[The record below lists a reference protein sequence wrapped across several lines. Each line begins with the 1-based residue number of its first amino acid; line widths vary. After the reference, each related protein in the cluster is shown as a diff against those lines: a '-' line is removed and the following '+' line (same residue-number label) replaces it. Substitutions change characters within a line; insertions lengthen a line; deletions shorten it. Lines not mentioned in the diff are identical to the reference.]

1 MSRTIKMRVDTKE
14 ISRMINSLNTLSSD
28 INKLKTEIPKEIA
41 KEGLKHLNSLYAKK
55 PSTNDTDDINTSI
68 QEYDGGCNIISQGK
82 DVLYEEF
89 GTGDEG
95 ARHPHK
101 DKSKYGLKDYNSGP
115 TIRPVNSN
123 NPKGNSWLEKKGI
136 TKGKYWVYMKD
147 GVPTPTQGIP
157 AGKQMFDTSNYL
169 RSGVIKTIMKEKA
182 SDVLSKV

>member
-14 ISRMINSLNTLSSD
+14 IGRMINSLNTLSSN

-41 KEGLKHLNSLYAKK
+41 EEGLKYLNSLYASKSK
-55 PSTNDTDDINTSI
+55 DNDTDDIHTSI
-68 QEYDGGCNIISQGK
+68 DKTETGYSIISQGK

-123 NPKGNSWLEKKGI
+123 NPALKAHGI
-136 TKGKYWVYMKD
+136 TSGKYWTYEKD
-147 GVPTPTQGIP
+147 GEIKYTQGIP
-157 AGKQMFDTSNYL
+157 AGMQMFDTSNYL

>member
-14 ISRMINSLNTLSSD
+14 IDRMINSLNTLSSN

-41 KEGLKHLNSLYAKK
+41 EEGLKHLNSLYASK
-55 PSTNDTDDINTSI
+55 PTDNDTDDIHTSI
-68 QEYDGGCNIISQGK
+68 DKTETGYSIISQGK

-123 NPKGNSWLEKKGI
+123 NPALKAHGI
-136 TKGKYWVYMKD
+136 TSGKYWTYEKD
-147 GVPTPTQGIP
+147 GEIKYTQGIP
-157 AGKQMFDTSNYL
+157 AGMQMFDTSNYL

>member
-1 MSRTIKMRVDTKE
+1 MRVDTKE
-14 ISRMINSLNTLSSD
+14 IVHMINSLNTLSYN
-28 INKLKTEIPKEIA
+28 INKLKNDIPKEIA
-41 KEGLKHLNSLYAKK
+41 EEGLKHLNSLYSSK
-55 PSTNDTDDINTSI
+55 PEDNDTDDIHTSI
-68 QEYDGGCNIISQGK
+68 DKNVTGYSIISKGT

-123 NPKGNSWLEKKGI
+123 NPALKAHGI
-136 TKGKYWVYMKD
+136 TSGKYWTYEKD
-147 GVPTPTQGIP
+147 GEIKYTQGIR
-157 AGKQMFDTSNYL
+157 AGMQMFDTSNYL

>member
-1 MSRTIKMRVDTKE
+1 MRVDTKE

-41 KEGLKHLNSLYAKK
+41 EEGLKHLNSLYASK
-55 PSTNDTDDINTSI
+55 PTDNDTDDIHTSI
-68 QEYDGGCNIISQGK
+68 DKTETGYSIISQGK

-89 GTGDEG
+89 CTGDEG

-115 TIRPVNSN
+115 TIRPANSN
-123 NPKGNSWLEKKGI
+123 NPALKAHGI
-136 TKGKYWVYMKD
+136 TSGKYWTYEKD
-147 GVPTPTQGIP
+147 GEIKYTQGIP
-157 AGKQMFDTSNYL
+157 AGMQMFDTSNYL

>member
-1 MSRTIKMRVDTKE
+1 MRVDTKE
-14 ISRMINSLNTLSSD
+14 IGRMINSLNTLSSN

-41 KEGLKHLNSLYAKK
+41 EEGLKYLNSLYASKSK
-55 PSTNDTDDINTSI
+55 DNDTDDIHTSI
-68 QEYDGGCNIISQGK
+68 DKTANGYSIISQGK

-123 NPKGNSWLEKKGI
+123 NPALKAHGI
-136 TKGKYWVYMKD
+136 TSGKYWTYEKD
-147 GVPTPTQGIP
+147 GEIKYTQGIP
-157 AGKQMFDTSNYL
+157 AGMQMFDTSNYL

>member
-1 MSRTIKMRVDTKE
+1 MSKTIKMRVDTKE
-14 ISRMINSLNTLSSD
+14 IDRMINSLNTLSSN

-41 KEGLKHLNSLYAKK
+41 EEGLKYLNSLYASK
-55 PSTNDTDDINTSI
+55 PIDNDTDDINTSI
-68 QEYDGGCNIISQGK
+68 DKTPTGYAIISQGE

-123 NPKGNSWLEKKGI
+123 NPALKAHGI
-136 TKGKYWVYMKD
+136 TSGKYWTYEKD
-147 GVPTPTQGIP
+147 GELKYTQGIP
-157 AGKQMFDTSNYL
+157 AGMQMFDTSNYL

>member
-1 MSRTIKMRVDTKE
+1 MRVDTKE
-14 ISRMINSLNTLSSD
+14 IGRMINSLNTLSSN

-41 KEGLKHLNSLYAKK
+41 EEGLKHLNSLYASKSK
-55 PSTNDTDDINTSI
+55 DNDTDDIHTSI
-68 QEYDGGCNIISQGK
+68 DKTETGYSIISQGK

-123 NPKGNSWLEKKGI
+123 NPALKAHGI
-136 TKGKYWVYMKD
+136 ISGKYWTYEKD
-147 GVPTPTQGIP
+147 GEIKYTQGIP
-157 AGKQMFDTSNYL
+157 AGMQMFDTSNYL

>member
-1 MSRTIKMRVDTKE
+1 MRVDTKE
-14 ISRMINSLNTLSSD
+14 IGRMINSLNTLSSN

-41 KEGLKHLNSLYAKK
+41 EEGLKYLNSLYASKSK
-55 PSTNDTDDINTSI
+55 DNDTDDIHTSI
-68 QEYDGGCNIISQGK
+68 DKTETGYSIISQGK

-123 NPKGNSWLEKKGI
+123 NPALKAHGI
-136 TKGKYWVYMKD
+136 ISGKYWTYEKD
-147 GVPTPTQGIP
+147 GEIKYTQGIP
-157 AGKQMFDTSNYL
+157 AGMQMFDTSNYL

>member
-1 MSRTIKMRVDTKE
+1 MRVDTKE
-14 ISRMINSLNTLSSD
+14 IGRMINSLNTLSSN

-41 KEGLKHLNSLYAKK
+41 EEGLKHLNSLYAKK

-89 GTGDEG
+89 GTGDVG
-95 ARHPHK
+95 KQSPHENK
-101 DKSKYGLKDYNSGP
+101 DKMSGLKGYNTGP
-115 TIRPVNSN
+115 TIRPFNPN
-123 NPKGNSWLEKKGI
+123 NPALKAHGI
-136 TKGKYWVYMKD
+136 TSGKYWTYEKD
-147 GVPTPTQGIP
+147 GEIQYTQGIP
-157 AGKQMFDTSNYL
+157 AGKQMFDTSDYL

>member
-1 MSRTIKMRVDTKE
+1 MRVDTKE
-14 ISRMINSLNTLSSD
+14 ISRMINSLNTLSSN

-41 KEGLKHLNSLYAKK
+41 EEGLKYLNSLYASKSK
-55 PSTNDTDDINTSI
+55 DNDTDDIHTSI
-68 QEYDGGCNIISQGK
+68 DKTANGYSIISQGK

-115 TIRPVNSN
+115 TIRPVNPN
-123 NPKGNSWLEKKGI
+123 NSALKAHGI
-136 TKGKYWVYMKD
+136 TSGKYWTYEKD
-147 GVPTPTQGIP
+147 GEIKYTQGIP
-157 AGKQMFDTSNYL
+157 AGMQMFDTSNYL

>member
-1 MSRTIKMRVDTKE
+1 MRVDTKE
-14 ISRMINSLNTLSSD
+14 IGRMINSLNTLSSN

-41 KEGLKHLNSLYAKK
+41 EEGLKHLNSLYASKSK
-55 PSTNDTDDINTSI
+55 DNDTDDIHTSI
-68 QEYDGGCNIISQGK
+68 DKTANGYSIISQGK

-115 TIRPVNSN
+115 TIRPVNPN
-123 NPKGNSWLEKKGI
+123 NSALKAHGI
-136 TKGKYWVYMKD
+136 TSGKYWTYEKD
-147 GVPTPTQGIP
+147 GEIKYTQGIP
-157 AGKQMFDTSNYL
+157 AGMQMFDTSNYL

>member
-1 MSRTIKMRVDTKE
+1 MRVDTKE
-14 ISRMINSLNTLSSD
+14 IGRMINSLNTLSSN

-41 KEGLKHLNSLYAKK
+41 EEGLKHLNSLYASKSK
-55 PSTNDTDDINTSI
+55 DNDTDDIHTSI
-68 QEYDGGCNIISQGK
+68 DKTANGYSIISQGK

-95 ARHPHK
+95 ARHPHE

-123 NPKGNSWLEKKGI
+123 NPALKAHGI
-136 TKGKYWVYMKD
+136 TSGKYWTYEKD
-147 GVPTPTQGIP
+147 GEIKYTQGIP
-157 AGKQMFDTSNYL
+157 AGMQMFDTSNYL

>member
-14 ISRMINSLNTLSSD
+14 IGNMIDRLNTLSSN

-41 KEGLKHLNSLYAKK
+41 KEGLKHLNSLYASK
-55 PSTNDTDDINTSI
+55 PTDNDTDDIHTSI
-68 QEYDGGCNIISQGK
+68 DKTETGYSIISQGK

-115 TIRPVNSN
+115 MIRPVNSN
-123 NPKGNSWLEKKGI
+123 NPALKAHGI
-136 TKGKYWVYMKD
+136 TSGKYWTYEKD
-147 GVPTPTQGIP
+147 GEIKYTQGIP
-157 AGKQMFDTSNYL
+157 AGMQMFDTSNYL

>member
-1 MSRTIKMRVDTKE
+1 MRVDTKE
-14 ISRMINSLNTLSSD
+14 IDRMINSLNTLSSN

-41 KEGLKHLNSLYAKK
+41 EEGLKYLNRLYASK
-55 PSTNDTDDINTSI
+55 PTDNDTDDIHTSI
-68 QEYDGGCNIISQGK
+68 DKTSTGYSIISQGE

-123 NPKGNSWLEKKGI
+123 NPALKAHGI
-136 TKGKYWVYMKD
+136 TSGKYWTYEKD
-147 GVPTPTQGIP
+147 GEIKYTQGIP

>member
-89 GTGDEG
+89 GTGDVGEQS
-95 ARHPHK
+95 PHENK
-101 DKSKYGLKDYNSGP
+101 DKMSGLKGYNTGP
-115 TIRPVNSN
+115 TIRDV
-123 NPKGNSWLEKKGI
+123 PKGNAWLEKKGI

-157 AGKQMFDTSNYL
+157 AGMQMFDTSNYL

>member
-1 MSRTIKMRVDTKE
+1 MQVDTKE
-14 ISRMINSLNTLSSD
+14 IGRMINSLNTLSSN

-41 KEGLKHLNSLYAKK
+41 EEGLKHLNSLYASKSK
-55 PSTNDTDDINTSI
+55 DNDTDDIHTSI
-68 QEYDGGCNIISQGK
+68 DKTANGYSIISQGK

-123 NPKGNSWLEKKGI
+123 NPALKAHGI
-136 TKGKYWVYMKD
+136 TSGKYWTYEKD
-147 GVPTPTQGIP
+147 GEIKYTQGIP
-157 AGKQMFDTSNYL
+157 AGMQMFDTSNYL

>member
-1 MSRTIKMRVDTKE
+1 MRVDTKE
-14 ISRMINSLNTLSSD
+14 IGRMINSLNTLSSD

-41 KEGLKHLNSLYAKK
+41 EEGLKYLNSLYALK
-55 PSTNDTDDINTSI
+55 PEDNDTDDIHTSI
-68 QEYDGGCNIISQGK
+68 DKTETGYSIISQGK

-123 NPKGNSWLEKKGI
+123 NPALKAHGI
-136 TKGKYWVYMKD
+136 TSGKYWTYEKD
-147 GVPTPTQGIP
+147 GEIKYTQGIP
-157 AGKQMFDTSNYL
+157 AGMQMFDTSNYL

>member
-1 MSRTIKMRVDTKE
+1 MRVDTKE

-41 KEGLKHLNSLYAKK
+41 KEGLKHLNSLYASK
-55 PSTNDTDDINTSI
+55 PEDNDTDDIHTSI
-68 QEYDGGCNIISQGK
+68 DKTETGYSIISQGK

-115 TIRPVNSN
+115 TIRPVNPN
-123 NPKGNSWLEKKGI
+123 NSALKAHGI
-136 TKGKYWVYMKD
+136 TSGKYWTYEKD
-147 GVPTPTQGIP
+147 GEIKYTQGIP
-157 AGKQMFDTSNYL
+157 AGMQMFDTSNYL